1 VSTILDEELE
11 QFDRDTEWLRSHYD
25 ELLEQFNQEY
35 VAIRNQQ
42 VIESAK
48 DLDELKQ
55 ELREKNIEPKDILV
69 EFIRDKRNQLT

>member
-55 ELREKNIEPKDILV
+55 ELREKI
-69 EFIRDKRNQLT
+69 